1 MVRTPATEPQRTGPA
16 TLAILPV
23 KRFGIAKVRLGD
35 ELSGGTRRALAEAM
49 VTDVLMALRRTSR
62 VSEVVLVTSE
72 PAAEAIGRGYGA
84 NVLVDD
90 REDGQS
96 AATLIGI
103 AYALEAG
110 IPRVLLVPGDTPAL
124 DPAELDALL
133 DRPATGRSVVVVP
146 DRHGTGTNALLLTP
160 PDVIEPAFG
169 PDSRGEARAGRGRC
183 GRAVHGRGGRDAVA
197 RRRHRGGPRG
207 AAHGARQ
214 PPRRRGAH
222 ARDAQPARIDAQE
235 AGPAAPHAAGGVIAA
250 AATPSLARRP
260 AAPA

>member
-1 MVRTPATEPQRTGPA
+1 MPRNQPSEPQPVGPP

-23 KRFGIAKVRLGD
+23 KRYGIAKVRLGD
-35 ELSGGTRRALAEAM
+35 ELSGGTRRAIAEAM

-90 REDGQS
+90 REEGQS
-96 AATLIGI
+96 VATLIGV
-103 AYALEAG
+103 AYALEQRL
-110 IPRVLLVPGDTPAL
+110 PRVLLVPGDVPAL

-133 DRPATGRSVVVVP
+133 DRPATGRSVVIVP

-169 PDSRGEARAGRGRC
+169 PDSRARHEQAAADAGVPCTVEEVETLALDVDTVDDLAVLRTALANRRG
-183 GRAVHGRGGRDAVA
+183 
-197 RRRHRGGPRG
+197 G
-207 AAHGARQ
+207 AAHTRGMLSRLATTRKLT
-214 PPRRRGAH
+214 PP
-222 ARDAQPARIDAQE
+222 PPE
-235 AGPAAPHAAGGVIAA
+235 PP
-250 AATPSLARRP
+250 PE
-260 AAPA
+260 